1 MKKRAVLETSCPSS
15 FLGISKTK
23 STALYVTGTPR
34 LMYLITWTVV
44 HNLMASFSHRTTP
57 FCFFV
62 LLQYA
67 RRGKIHLDQKNTK
80 RIKIRFEKCVK
91 KESYP
96 KVDSSQKNIALICYL
111 LYNINVGTTAHKGL
125 THFMYV
131 E

>member
-1 MKKRAVLETSCPSS
+1 MQSELKFVLKKR
-15 FLGISKTK
+15 
-23 STALYVTGTPR
+23 
-34 LMYLITWTVV
+34 
-44 HNLMASFSHRTTP
+44 
-57 FCFFV
+57 
-62 LLQYA
+62 
-67 RRGKIHLDQKNTK
+67 
-80 RIKIRFEKCVK
+80 VK